1 MLDAHQLLW
10 TQIAAGVC
18 SLNFAGLVYNLVRS
32 RQRMQAARNWDRVE
46 GVITA
51 SEVEQPASHVSD
63 DLNDATPIIR
73 YRYRAGG
80 QDIEGDQVQIGG
92 LPLTT
97 RVLAGRLI
105 ARYPVGAHVD
115 VFVDPANPKSALL
128 EPAAAGN
135 IAAQLVFTVVF
146 GFAAAIL
153 TAHSVA
159 GHVLYVGNGVPL
171 FAFALPAIA
180 MIGAVAG
187 IIAFVR
193 ARRLAGA
200 SAQWPSVA
208 GAITNST
215 VIEEQIE
222 DDSNTEKS
230 TIRMIYRYQLDL
242 RYAYKV
248 NKRDYVGT
256 SATPGWTPI
265 YGSREPAETA
275 AGQYKP
281 GSPVTVYYDPDRPG
295 NAVLEPGSRQGSAA
309 PLVFSA
315 ISAVAGGVMLALF
328 VMIGFGQ

>member
-18 SLNFAGLVYNLVRS
+18 LLNFAGLLYNLVRS

-46 GVITA
+46 GIVTA

-73 YRYRAGG
+73 YRYRAGS

-97 RVLAGRLI
+97 RVLAARLI

-115 VFVDPANPKSALL
+115 VFVDPGNPGNALL
-128 EPAAAGN
+128 EPTAAGN
-135 IAAQLVFTVVF
+135 IAAQLAFTVVF
-146 GFAAAIL
+146 GFAAAVL

-159 GHVLYVGNGVPL
+159 GHVLYAGNGVPL

-187 IIAFVR
+187 IVAFVR

-208 GAITNST
+208 GAITSST
-215 VIEEQIE
+215 VVEEKIE

-230 TIRMIYRYQLDL
+230 TIRMIYRYQVDL

-248 NKRDYVGT
+248 NKRDYIGT

-265 YGSREPAETA
+265 YGSREQAETA
-275 AGQYKP
+275 AGQYKS
-281 GSPVTVYYDPDRPG
+281 GSPATVYYDPDRPG

>member
-18 SLNFAGLVYNLVRS
+18 LLNFAGLVYNLVRS

-46 GVITA
+46 GIITA

-73 YRYRAGG
+73 YRYHAGG
-80 QDIEGDQVQIGG
+80 QDIEGDQVQIDG

-115 VFVDPANPKSALL
+115 VFVDPGNPKNALL

-135 IAAQLVFTVVF
+135 IAAQLAFTVVF
-146 GFAAAIL
+146 GFAAVIL
-153 TAHSVA
+153 AAHSVA

-180 MIGAVAG
+180 LIGAVAG

-256 SATPGWTPI
+256 SATPGRTPI
-265 YGSREPAETA
+265 YGTREQAETA

-315 ISAVAGGVMLALF
+315 ISAVGGGVMLALF

>member
-1 MLDAHQLLW
+1 MH
-10 TQIAAGVC
+10 
-18 SLNFAGLVYNLVRS
+18 R
-32 RQRMQAARNWDRVE
+32 ARNWDKVE

-51 SEVEQPASHVSD
+51 SEVDQPASHLSD

-80 QDIEGDQVQIGG
+80 KDLDGDRVQIGG

-115 VFVDPANPKSALL
+115 VYVDPGNPESALL

-146 GFAAAIL
+146 GFGAAIL

-171 FAFALPAIA
+171 VAFALPAIA
-180 MIGAVAG
+180 LIGALFGV
-187 IIAFVR
+187 IAFVK
-193 ARRLAGA
+193 ARRVAAA
-200 SAQWPSVA
+200 SARWPTAA
-208 GAITNST
+208 GTITSSA

-222 DDSNTEKS
+222 DNTSNDKS
-230 TIRMIYRYQLDL
+230 TIRKIHRYQVDL
-242 RYAYKV
+242 RYAYKLD
-248 NKRDYVGT
+248 KRDYIGT
-256 SATPGWTPI
+256 SATAGWTPI
-265 YGSREPAETA
+265 YGLREQAETVA
-275 AGQYKP
+275 ARYKP

-295 NAVLEPGSRQGSAA
+295 NAVLEPDSHQGSAA
-309 PLVFSA
+309 PLIFSA
-315 ISAVAGGVMLALF
+315 ISAVVGGVMLALF
-328 VMIGFGQ
+328 VAGFG